1 MGIYKYL
8 IVILV
13 LIFPLSNEVY
23 ARPISWS
30 GGSTFMYKTDSMKS
44 SYYYHYSPLYRY
56 SLGVE
61 YVNDRH
67 FNDQYFN
74 LRGTYLLD
82 RENTKSSQRNF
93 YITGGLSTKSS
104 DNFIYGIQGD
114 WETRRLYSAISHT
127 NQHTKTKDFSENLK
141 RILKS
146 KVHKFKIDGKYLMD
160 IGMEQGALMGKV
172 LKKIEEEWIKNNFKI
187 TKDQI
192 KEIVKSN
199 SN

>member
-23 ARPISWS
+23 SRPISWS
-30 GGSTFMYKTDSMKS
+30 GGSTFMYKTDSIKS

-56 SLGVE
+56 SIGVE

-82 RENTKSSQRNF
+82 RENTKSVSIVINGNF
-93 YITGGLSTKSS
+93 Y
-104 DNFIYGIQGD
+104 Q
-114 WETRRLYSAISHT
+114 
-127 NQHTKTKDFSENLK
+127 
-141 RILKS
+141 
-146 KVHKFKIDGKYLMD
+146 ID
-160 IGMEQGALMGKV
+160 
-172 LKKIEEEWIKNNFKI
+172 KI
-187 TKDQI
+187 TELLNFLFELLNKRFQ
-192 KEIVKSN
+192 N
-199 SN
+199 

>member
-8 IVILV
+8 IVLLV

-67 FNDQYFN
+67 FNNQYFN

-82 RENTKSSQRNF
+82 RENTK
-93 YITGGLSTKSS
+93 L
-104 DNFIYGIQGD
+104 
-114 WETRRLYSAISHT
+114 
-127 NQHTKTKDFSENLK
+127 
-141 RILKS
+141 
-146 KVHKFKIDGKYLMD
+146 V
-160 IGMEQGALMGKV
+160 
-172 LKKIEEEWIKNNFKI
+172 
-187 TKDQI
+187 
-192 KEIVKSN
+192 EIVEHSHDHTHDH
-199 SN
+199 SHEHGQEASDVTTV

>member
-1 MGIYKYL
+1 MVKKNISVIIQARLNSSRFPEKILSKIKNKTILEIL
-8 IVILV
+8 I
-13 LIFPLSNEVY
+13 
-23 ARPISWS
+23 
-30 GGSTFMYKTDSMKS
+30 
-44 SYYYHYSPLYRY
+44 
-56 SLGVE
+56 
-61 YVNDRH
+61 
-67 FNDQYFN
+67 
-74 LRGTYLLD
+74 
-82 RENTKSSQRNF
+82 
-93 YITGGLSTKSS
+93 
-104 DNFIYGIQGD
+104 
-114 WETRRLYSAISHT
+114 
-127 NQHTKTKDFSENLK
+127 K

>member
-23 ARPISWS
+23 SRPISWS

-56 SLGVE
+56 SLGIE

-82 RENTKSSQRNF
+82 RKNTKSSQRNF
-93 YITGGLSTKSS
+93 YITGGFSTKSS
-104 DNFIYGIQGD
+104 DNFMYGIQGD
-114 WETRRLYSAISHT
+114 WETRRLYSAFFIQT
-127 NQHTKTKDFSENLK
+127 NIQKLK
-141 RILKS
+141 IFLKVKYSLVLLRILENMMTCT
-146 KVHKFKIDGKYLMD
+146 HG
-160 IGMEQGALMGKV
+160 
-172 LKKIEEEWIKNNFKI
+172 
-187 TKDQI
+187 
-192 KEIVKSN
+192 
-199 SN
+199 